1 MIRQILPGEMDALI
15 ELWLSSTIEAHPF
28 IAENYWRESESI
40 VRNVYMPQS
49 RTWVYRADETIVG
62 FISILDER
70 FIGAVFVAQPFI
82 GKGIGSELINHV
94 KTRFPEL
101 SLEVYQKN
109 QRAVHFYHRHG
120 FHIEES
126 AWQEETRHPTWI
138 MRWQVS
144 QMP

>member
-1 MIRQILPGEMDALI
+1 MIRLVLPGEMDALI
-15 ELWLSSTIEAHPF
+15 ELWLESTIQAHPF

-49 RTWVYRADETIVG
+49 RTWVYISDEKIVG

-70 FIGAVFVAQPFI
+70 FIGALFVAEPFS
-82 GKGIGSELINHV
+82 GKGIGGKLIEYV
-94 KTRFPEL
+94 KKGFPEL

-120 FHIEES
+120 FRIEES

-138 MRWQVS
+138 MSWGVNQT
-144 QMP
+144 P